1 MKKQL
6 LFSFLSLF
14 SINLMAQITI
24 EGRITDAKKQPIA
37 FASVALIAAQD
48 SHLVK
53 GALSA
58 ESGFYTIPSVSA
70 GNYRILASSV
80 GFDKVYTPVFEI
92 KDDSKTATVD
102 VTLNDLSQV
111 LDVAVVTAARP
122 LFEQKADRLVVNV
135 ANSPIAA
142 GGTAME
148 ILQKVPGVIIIQD
161 KVTLAGS
168 QNVQV
173 WIDGKPSPYQ
183 DVNAALRDMP
193 GDQIDRI
200 ELITNPGARYDAAG
214 GPILNIILKRNAE
227 LGFTGTAQL
236 TLGGFRV
243 NQNDVNGGIQHYYR
257 VNPSVNLNYRG
268 GGWNLFGNA
277 TFNNGTYF
285 NAIKIN
291 RYIGNEIFKSGNL
304 DETEYTFSNLR
315 FGADYYATKKTT
327 VGVLFKAFQREGD
340 GIAKNLTEVF
350 AANTQQKSGEFIT
363 NNAANSVRKSAS
375 ANFNVKHEFDSK
387 TGHALNFDVD
397 YNFFDLRN
405 INDLSI
411 YPSLTSSFV
420 SLSQQDVH
428 QPVGLWVSKLD
439 YTLPIDTSF
448 KIETGLKTSLANIN
462 NDLNFYRFGE
472 RSASESNDF
481 LYKEN
486 INAAYINANKTI
498 KKLEFNAGLR
508 VEQTIA
514 TGTTQNTKV
523 LDRNYTQLFPNASM
537 LYRIKKGIGVQA
549 AYSKRVNRPSFQ
561 QQNPFNNF
569 IDSLTYTRGNPQL
582 RPEIAHATS
591 LFLVFE
597 GQPVAGIEYN
607 RIDNVIIEN
616 APKLEGTKTFTT
628 ADNLAV
634 QEKWSFQLNFPIKIK
649 KWLDGYGGNQMIYNS
664 YSADYQGIR
673 YDASRWHWLGYWG
686 VTATLPKDVKLEC
699 NGFYMTKFLE
709 EFLVID
715 NIAGVNLGVSKSFWD
730 KRGRISL
737 NVNDIFYSQPTNA
750 TIDLNNIKVD
760 FFQREYSRNARL
772 TFRYQFGN
780 TKVKGSR
787 SRQTGS
793 ESETSRIKVD

>member
-1 MKKQL
+1 MKKLL
-6 LFSFLSLF
+6 LFGLLTCFLTPIF
-14 SINLMAQITI
+14 GQITI
-24 EGRITDAKKQPIA
+24 EGRITDDKNQPIA
-37 FASVALIAAQD
+37 FASVALIAAKD

-53 GALSA
+53 GGLSA
-58 ESGFYTIPSVSA
+58 ENGFYTIPSLSA
-70 GNYRILASSV
+70 GSYRILASSV
-80 GFDKVYTPVFEI
+80 GFEKTYTPIFEI
-92 KDDSKTATVD
+92 KNDSKTATID
-102 VTLNDLSQV
+102 ITLPDLSKV
-111 LDVAVVTAARP
+111 LDAAVVTAARP

-148 ILQKVPGVIIIQD
+148 ILQKVPGVLIIQE

-227 LGFTGTAQL
+227 LGFTGSAQL

-243 NQNDVNGGIQHYYR
+243 NQNDVNGDIQNYYR
-257 VNPSVNLNYRG
+257 INPSVNVNYRG
-268 GGWNLFGNA
+268 GGWNLFGGA

-285 NAIKIN
+285 NVIKVN
-291 RYIGNEIFKSGNL
+291 RYIGSETFRSGNF
-304 DETEYTFSNLR
+304 DQTIYTFGNLR

-327 VGVLFKAFQREGD
+327 FGILLKAWQREGN
-340 GIAKNLTEVF
+340 GEASNLTEVF
-350 AANTQQKSGEFIT
+350 AASTNQKFSEFVT
-363 NNAANSVRKSAS
+363 DNNANSKRKSVA
-375 ANFNVKHEFDSK
+375 ANFNMKHEFDSK
-387 TGHALNFDVD
+387 TGHSLNFDMD
-397 YNFFDLRN
+397 YNHFDLRN

-411 YPSLTSSFV
+411 YPNTLSSFV
-420 SLSQQDVH
+420 SRSRQDIH
-428 QPVGLWVSKLD
+428 QPVNLWVSKLD
-439 YTLPIDTSF
+439 YSLPIDTTL
-448 KIETGLKTSLANIN
+448 KVETGIKLSFATIN
-462 NDLNFYRFGE
+462 NDLNFYRANE
-472 RSASESNDF
+472 RSDRESNEF
-481 LYKEN
+481 LYQEN
-486 INAAYINANKTI
+486 INAAYINANKKV

-514 TGTTQNTKV
+514 KGTTQNAKV
-523 LDRNYTQLFPNASM
+523 LDRNYTQFFPNMSL
-537 LYRIKKGIGVQA
+537 LYRLNKGLGVQA

-582 RPEIAHATS
+582 RPEIAHSAALS
-591 LFLVFE
+591 LVFD

-607 RIDNVIIEN
+607 RIDDVIIDN
-616 APKLEGTKTFTT
+616 APQLEGTKTFTT
-628 ADNLAV
+628 ADNLAK
-634 QEKWSFQLNFPIKIK
+634 QEKWTFQLNFPIKIK
-649 KWLDGYGGNQMIYNS
+649 KWLDGFGGNQVIYNS
-664 YSADYQGIR
+664 YKADYQGLR
-673 YDASRWHWLGYWG
+673 YEASRWHWLAYWG
-686 VTATLPKDVKLEC
+686 VTANLPNEIKLEC

-709 EFLVID
+709 EFLTI
-715 NIAGVNLGVSKSFWD
+715 NRIAGVNLGVSKSFWD

-737 NVNDIFYSQPTNA
+737 NVNDIFYTQPTNA

-780 TKVKGSR
+780 TKVKNSR
-787 SRQTGS
+787 NRQTGS